1 MCRRLLKV
9 SARGTNVVGT
19 TQGPSAIVLQV
30 SRSVLVRQA
39 VSIMV
44 LGFLGLVLDV

>member
-1 MCRRLLKV
+1 MSWVWHKD
-9 SARGTNVVGT
+9 T
-19 TQGPSAIVLQV
+19 SAIALQV

-44 LGFLGLVLDV
+44 LGFLGLVLDVL

>member
-1 MCRRLLKV
+1 MRHPLEALMSWVWYK
-9 SARGTNVVGT
+9 GT
-19 TQGPSAIVLQV
+19 SAIVLQA
-30 SRSVLVRQA
+30 SRSALVRQA